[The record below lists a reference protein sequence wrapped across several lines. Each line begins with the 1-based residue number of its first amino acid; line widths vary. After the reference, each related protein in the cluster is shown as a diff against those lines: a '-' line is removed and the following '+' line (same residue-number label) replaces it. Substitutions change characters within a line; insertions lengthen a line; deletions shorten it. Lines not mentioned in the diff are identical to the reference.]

1 MEHLPPSTYT
11 STQNVVLTTS
21 TAGATIC
28 YRTDGLTPTTSSNTC
43 VSPAVAYST
52 AIVVASTTTITAVGT
67 KSGLTDS
74 AVFTGVYTIS
84 AGTPA
89 VSKFGGNG
97 KFGGTGAECIDLLE
111 SGVMVLRG

>member
-1 MEHLPPSTYT
+1 M
-11 STQNVVLTTS
+11 V
-21 TAGATIC
+21 
-28 YRTDGLTPTTSSNTC
+28 LTPTTSSSNTC

-84 AGTPA
+84 AGTPRSIRSMAGMASLA
-89 VSKFGGNG
+89 VL
-97 KFGGTGAECIDLLE
+97 EQCIVDLLD
-111 SGVMVLRG
+111 LCWF